1 MCSSDLMSSD
11 VGETSG
17 DSAMANLAVAPE
29 GYGAYSQ
36 AKIPDAAFYKPRDI
50 YVGRKLSDANWE
62 LYRMMSSQDGK
73 WKAMVEEQY
82 GR

>member
-1 MCSSDLMSSD
+1 MCIR
-11 VGETSG
+11 
-17 DSAMANLAVAPE
+17 DSLAVAPE